1 MTSESSPPA
10 SVGYALASQT
20 DRDRLFLQFDLYKD
34 RFRDAFERLLAKA
47 GHAAD
52 APLRVLDVA
61 CGEGLYAADL
71 VERHPAYSVV
81 GFDKDVEA
89 IATARVAFASHPR
102 LTFHVADAQ
111 EPLGPVTGLPFDL
124 AYAQF
129 AVAHITNG
137 GTALRNVFEVLR
149 PGSYIMS
156 CDPPENSIQYPHPA
170 CESLVQIFN
179 RMWRNYGTFAA
190 GDRQA
195 ELLSSAGFVDVTVE
209 DQSYPVG
216 GTSKVGRSNFVNL
229 VEFFRFRK
237 ESLGGAS
244 KSRRPRGI
252 RSVVCAVDR
261 KQRCFTRRKNVV
273 PRRHGAQTGLERQS
287 VRTPSRKRRNRSEPS
302 ARGASTGRRLAVI

>member
-1 MTSESSPPA
+1 MTSESSAPP

-34 RFRDAFERLLAKA
+34 RFRDAFERLLSKA
-47 GHAAD
+47 GIAAD

-71 VERHPAYSVV
+71 VERHPAFSVV

-89 IATARVAFASHPR
+89 ITTARVAFTSHPR
-102 LTFHVADAQ
+102 LAFHVADAQ
-111 EPLGPVTGLPFDL
+111 EPLGPVTGSPFDL

-129 AVAHITNG
+129 ALAHIGNG

-170 CESLVQIFN
+170 SERLAALFN

-190 GDRQA
+190 GDRQV
-195 ELLSSAGFVDVTVE
+195 ELLTAAGFVDVTVE

-216 GTSKVGRSNFVNL
+216 GNSKLGRSNLVNL
-229 VEFFRFRK
+229 IEFFRSSRK
-237 ESLGGAS
+237 AL
-244 KSRRPRGI
+244 
-252 RSVVCAVDR
+252 VDR
-261 KQRCFTRRKNVV
+261 ARVV
-273 PRRHGAQTGLERQS
+273 APEEFDRLFAQLTEGNDATLEGQ
-287 VRTPSRKRRNRSEPS
+287 TLF
-302 ARGASTGRRLAVI
+302 RLAMARKPL